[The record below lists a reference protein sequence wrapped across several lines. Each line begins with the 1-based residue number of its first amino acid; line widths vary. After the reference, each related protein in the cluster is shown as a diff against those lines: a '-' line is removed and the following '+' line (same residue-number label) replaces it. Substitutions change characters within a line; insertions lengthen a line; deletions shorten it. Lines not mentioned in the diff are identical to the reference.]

1 MPEESNK
8 RATIVIDAPNRD
20 LITVTVYDG
29 SEIVALREISYDGPV
44 DSRLLTTIDNM
55 FKEHILDRFV
65 FFDVSPGKGVDTASI
80 LYRIIATLSAA
91 LERTG

>member
-1 MPEESNK
+1 M
-8 RATIVIDAPNRD
+8 
-20 LITVTVYDG
+20 TVFDG
-29 SEIVALREISYDGPV
+29 SDVVAVREIPYDGPV
-44 DSRLLTTIDNM
+44 DSRLLTAIDNM
-55 FKEHILDRFV
+55 FNEHILDRFV

>member
-1 MPEESNK
+1 MSEKSNK

-20 LITVTVYDG
+20 IITVTVFDG
-29 SEIVALREISYDGPV
+29 SEVIAQREIPYEGPV

-55 FKEHILDRFV
+55 FKEHILDRFD
-65 FFDVSPGKGVDTASI
+65 FFDVSPGKGVDTSSI
-80 LYRIIATLSAA
+80 LYRIIATVSAA